1 MNRSLAKFLAG
12 GFFALAALV
21 VLSVRPAAAQPW
33 TTEFTGGE
41 IVVESLKRTSDDTVL
56 LKGTLKNTSS
66 QEIHAFTSHLT
77 DSSYYF
83 IAKLQDLKTKKQ
95 YEQVTV
101 NQKRVGALVEGIH
114 AGGAVKVW
122 ARITAPPKDVTQ
134 VSVQFG
140 EGAIP
145 IDQATI
151 SE

>member
-66 QEIHAFTSHLT
+66 QEIHAYTSHLT
-77 DSSYYF
+77 ASSY
-83 IAKLQDLKTKKQ
+83 
-95 YEQVTV
+95 
-101 NQKRVGALVEGIH
+101 
-114 AGGAVKVW
+114 
-122 ARITAPPKDVTQ
+122 
-134 VSVQFG
+134 
-140 EGAIP
+140 
-145 IDQATI
+145 
-151 SE
+151 